1 MDQSLAAEDM
11 PRKRL
16 RKLFQSGSTPN
27 KRSVRPV
34 PVELQIMNGHPV
46 IVTKFDRWAEQ
57 LRGLV
62 KGVEVCGVTGVTTE
76 VNHWNK
82 GLSIW
87 STLRWNADMTNM
99 YTLVEPLTALHVLQ
113 TELK

>member
-1 MDQSLAAEDM
+1 M
-11 PRKRL
+11 
-16 RKLFQSGSTPN
+16 
-27 KRSVRPV
+27 
-34 PVELQIMNGHPV
+34 QIMNGHPV

-57 LRGLV
+57 LRAGWSRISMST
-62 KGVEVCGVTGVTTE
+62 VTMVHVTTE

-82 GLSIW
+82 GLGIW

-99 YTLVEPLTALHVLQ
+99 YTLVEPLTALHVLK